1 MDSETNDVTRQMM
14 LDGNAVAGELASLFG
29 IEMTVN
35 DAQCAHCGQVHA
47 VGAMLAFTQAPG
59 IVLRCPS
66 CEAVMLRIVR
76 TPRGTYVDV
85 RGAAYLR
92 MPAGDS

>member
-1 MDSETNDVTRQMM
+1 MDSDTSDVTRQMM
-14 LDGNAVAGELASLFG
+14 LDGNAVAGELSALFG
-29 IEMTVN
+29 VDMTSS
-35 DAQCAHCGQVHA
+35 DAECAHCHQVHA
-47 VGAMLAFTQAPG
+47 VGAMLAFTQCPG

-66 CEAVMLRIVR
+66 CEAVMVRIVR
-76 TPRGTYVDV
+76 TPRGTFVDV